1 VNKLSDNSPK
11 LGLALGSGGARGLAH
26 IGVLEVLENENIK
39 IDYIT
44 GSSMGSLIGALYAS
58 GVPLKYI
65 IVLAEELEWENLS
78 DITFPKNG
86 LLKGNK
92 ILKFVELMTKNKNF
106 SELNIPFAAVACDIE
121 NGEHLIIKEGSVA
134 DAVRASTAVPG
145 IFIPFNLNGRK
156 LVDGG
161 LVDPVPV
168 SSCYNLGADVVVGV
182 NVNLKKID
190 NQVNNIFDVLLNTFD
205 IMQLKLNSKRNY
217 QVDLMIKPELN
228 ELSAYDLDKA
238 EFFIE
243 AGRKAAKNSLDKIKY
258 LLKEDNYEKK

>member
-1 VNKLSDNSPK
+1 LSDNYPK

-58 GVPLKYI
+58 GVPLKYMT
-65 IVLAEELEWENLS
+65 VLAEELEWENLI
-78 DITFPKNG
+78 DVTFPRKG

-92 ILKFVELMTKNKNF
+92 ILKFVELMTKNNIF
-106 SELNIPFAAVACDIE
+106 ADLNIPFAAVACDIE
-121 NGEHLIIKEGSVA
+121 NGEHFIIKEGSVA
-134 DAVRASTAVPG
+134 EAVRASTAVPG
-145 IFIPFNLNGRK
+145 VFIPFDFKGRK

-161 LVDPVPV
+161 LVDPIPV
-168 SSCYNLGADVVVGV
+168 SSCYNLGADVVIGV

-205 IMQLKLNSKRNY
+205 VMQLKLNSKRNY
-217 QVDLMIKPELN
+217 QVDIMLRPELN

-238 EFFIE
+238 NFFIE
-243 AGRKAAKNSLDKIKY
+243 AGKEAARESLDEIKY